1 MCETYKGAA
10 EEPVHEMN
18 VLTKKLSR
26 AALVL
31 ILLLLALATCR
42 PLPTEPMASLPATTR
57 GIYVLNEGLFQ
68 RNNSTLTFYSLDS
81 NKAITDF
88 FELVNRRT
96 LGDTGNE
103 LLMLGDKLYVLVNV
117 SSKIEVL
124 DARSGRALGTIPLFN
139 GTVARQPRQML
150 LVRGRLFVT
159 CFDGT
164 VCVID
169 TARLAVTDVIRVGR
183 NPEGIAFQN
192 GKIYVANSGG
202 LDFPNYDS
210 TVSVIDPVSLR
221 ELKRIALRINPTT
234 VAADKEG
241 DVYVISR
248 GNYQDVPPRLMIIDS
263 RTDQVKTTL
272 PFDID
277 HLCLKGDTAYISRRN
292 SISLFDTRSERFIKE
307 NFIEASHFRL
317 LYAIEVDE
325 STGDIYCCDAIN
337 YVVRGDVMCFDRN
350 GQRKFSFQ
358 AGLNPSSVAF
368 LR

>member
-1 MCETYKGAA
+1 MKVIAKNFLAKMQTM
-10 EEPVHEMN
+10 H
-18 VLTKKLSR
+18 
-26 AALVL
+26 
-31 ILLLLALATCR
+31 LALRACFTAAVAIGLSVALSTCR
-42 PLPTEPMASLPATTR
+42 PMPTEPVEANPVTTR

-81 NKAITDF
+81 SKAITDF

-96 LGDTGNE
+96 LGDTGND
-103 LLMLGDKLYVLVNV
+103 LLLAGDKLYVLVNV

-124 DARSGRALGTIPLFN
+124 EARTGRAIATIPLFN
-139 GTVARQPRQML
+139 GSIARQPRQMI
-150 LVRGRLFVT
+150 LVNGRLFVT

-169 TARLAVTDVIRVGR
+169 TARRIVIEVIRVGR
-183 NPEGIAFQN
+183 NPEGIALQN
-192 GKIYVANSGG
+192 GKLYVANSGG

-210 TVSVIDPVSLR
+210 TVSVIDPVAMR
-221 ELKRIALRINPTT
+221 EIKRIPLRINPTT
-234 VAADKEG
+234 VAADRQG

-263 RTDQVKTTL
+263 RTDQVKTML

-277 HLCLKGDTAYISRRN
+277 HLCIKGDTAYLSRRN
-292 SISLFDTRSERFIKE
+292 AISLFDTRTETFIRE

-317 LYAIEVDE
+317 LYSIEVDE
-325 STGDIYCCDAIN
+325 TNGDIYGMDAIN
-337 YVVRGDVMCFDRN
+337 YVVRGEVICFDRN
-350 GQRKFSFQ
+350 GRRKFSFQ
-358 AGLNPSSVAF
+358 AGLNPSSMAF